1 VQEPRR
7 VDQIE
12 HRLLEGWS
20 KNVSFDE
27 TDRSC
32 QVGVPERVLCF
43 SDAFCIRFEGGEAS
57 RFSDALAQAFEPE
70 WRGAAGV
77 EDVEAPDVAEEVE
90 LAVAEGDQ
98 ISLELLALLGCQGVS
113 GTRVPRQLRM
123 LRLHGTLGPALYN
136 LRAMKVLIAREIV
149 KYHGGDLKV
158 LSGATLAVEAGEK
171 IGLVGRNGAGKTTL
185 LQILAGNL
193 EADAGSVE
201 RVGGAKV
208 GMTSQS
214 LYGGER
220 GKLSVEEE
228 IISAFAP
235 LIEREKELKDL
246 EVRLSEEPSSSL
258 LERYGRLQG
267 EFERDG
273 GYEYRGRAASTL
285 SGLGFAPEDWKRP
298 VGSFSGGEQSRI
310 ALARLLLEE
319 PDLVLLDEPTNH
331 LDLRAIE
338 WLENFVKGAKS
349 AVLVVSHDRYFLD
362 AVAGSILELEDGRLT
377 RYVGNY
383 SKYVVEK
390 RARAEQLARKAKANA
405 ERRAQL
411 ERFIERNRAKARKAS
426 QAKSKQKLLDR
437 MVKIEAP
444 SRGSKN
450 MKLDLGETAR
460 AGRVV
465 LEMEDVRYT
474 HKDSDEPLLEELE
487 LVLERGER
495 VALLGLNGTGKSTI
509 MRLATGELSPQ
520 RGTVRLGH
528 NVTLAYQDQ
537 QLARLDDDK
546 TVLQEAMDAT
556 GLKAPEARDLLG
568 AFLFSG
574 DDVFKKVSS
583 LSGGERNRLS
593 LAEIVVSDANLLLLD
608 EPTNNLDIPA
618 REALEEALLD
628 YRGTMFFISH
638 DRYFLQKLA
647 TRVVELENKKLV
659 NYLGGYDYYRSHR
672 RLDTKGTKKN
682 RPRRRIRPGQS
693 KEQGV
698 LAARLVAVEGEI
710 DATERRLGR
719 LEKELATSELY
730 ADGQRSREVILEH
743 RQLKNTLEALYADW
757 GVLLEE
763 AEEAE

>member
-1 VQEPRR
+1 
-7 VDQIE
+7 
-12 HRLLEGWS
+12 
-20 KNVSFDE
+20 
-27 TDRSC
+27 
-32 QVGVPERVLCF
+32 
-43 SDAFCIRFEGGEAS
+43 
-57 RFSDALAQAFEPE
+57 
-70 WRGAAGV
+70 
-77 EDVEAPDVAEEVE
+77 
-90 LAVAEGDQ
+90 
-98 ISLELLALLGCQGVS
+98 
-113 GTRVPRQLRM
+113 
-123 LRLHGTLGPALYN
+123 
-136 LRAMKVLIAREIV
+136 MKVIVARDIV

-158 LSGATLAVEAGEK
+158 LSGASLAVEEGEK

-185 LQILAGNL
+185 LEILAGSS
-193 EADAGSVE
+193 EADSGSVE
-201 RVGGAKV
+201 RVGGARV

-214 LYGGER
+214 LYAGER
-220 GKLSVEEE
+220 GRLSIEEE
-228 IISAFAP
+228 IISAFGP
-235 LIEREKELKDL
+235 LIEREKELKEL
-246 EVRLSEEPSSSL
+246 EARLSENPSTAL

-273 GYEYRGRAASTL
+273 GYEYRARAASTL

-298 VGSFSGGEQSRI
+298 VGSFSGGEQGRI

-362 AVAGSILELEDGRLT
+362 AVAGSILDLEDGRLT
-377 RYVGNY
+377 RYAGNY
-383 SKYVVEK
+383 SEYVAEK
-390 RARAEQLARKAKANA
+390 KARQEQLARKAKANA

-411 ERFIERNRAKARKAS
+411 ERFIEKNRAKARKAS

-437 MVKIEAP
+437 MEKIEA
-444 SRGSKN
+444 SKTGTKS

-465 LEMEDVRYT
+465 LQMEDVRYA
-474 HKDSDEPLLEELE
+474 HEDSDGPLMEELD

-495 VALLGLNGTGKSTI
+495 VALLGSNGTGKSTI
-509 MRLATGELSPQ
+509 MRLATGELSPE
-520 RGTVRLGH
+520 RGSVRLGH

-537 QLARLDDDK
+537 QLARLDDEK
-546 TVLQEAMDAT
+546 TVLQEAMDTT

-574 DDVFKKVSS
+574 EDVFKKVSS

-638 DRYFLQKLA
+638 DRYFLRKLA

-672 RLDTKGTKKN
+672 RLDSRDGKS

-710 DATERRLGR
+710 DATERRLVR

-730 ADGQRSREVILEH
+730 ADGKRSREVILEH
-743 RQLKNTLEALYADW
+743 RQLKNALEALYTDW
-757 GVLLEE
+757 GELLEE
-763 AEEAE
+763 AEEAGL